1 MTAEMT
7 AGTTAEMMAETM
19 AEMMAA
25 MTDVAWVG
33 SSAGSKA
40 ASWVDSMVGDSDKR
54 MAVSSA
60 DPSVAMWGECSA
72 ANWVVETD
80 GRSVASS
87 ADLMV

>member
-1 MTAEMT
+1 
-7 AGTTAEMMAETM
+7 
-19 AEMMAA
+19 
-25 MTDVAWVG
+25 
-33 SSAGSKA
+33 
-40 ASWVDSMVGDSDKR
+40 MVGDSDKR